1 MEENFYS
8 VDETPRTLKLA
19 PGRIRQV
26 LRAGGL
32 EGIPPEE
39 SGGRGWKI
47 PVHVVHDRDRPARKG
62 SARVRD
68 LSTPYGAD
76 PW

>member
-1 MEENFYS
+1 VEETS
-8 VDETPRTLKLA
+8 TASMRPHVPASLP
-19 PGRIRQV
+19 PGHIRQM
-26 LRAGGL
+26 LHAGGL

-39 SGGRGWKI
+39 SDGRGWKI

-62 SARVRD
+62 SARVRG